1 MQLQTRLFTV
11 TAPRIDDRAVAGA
24 RRIPLGGTAFLDHAP
39 RALLGDD
46 VLFDRLVAGMQWTAM
61 QRPMYDRV
69 VDVPRLLA
77 AVPADG
83 PGDPVLDGLSALL
96 TERYRRPV
104 DRVTLALYRDGRD
117 SVAMHGDRMGDQ
129 VDDCIVAILS
139 LRGPRRLL
147 LKPRVGAGRWS
158 FDLGHG
164 DLLVMGGSCQRDFD
178 HGVPKVASAE
188 PRMSVMFRTPG
199 CD

>member
-1 MQLQTRLFTV
+1 MQLQTRMFTV
-11 TAPRIDDRAVAGA
+11 SQPRLDEGAVQRA
-24 RRIPLGGTAFLDHAP
+24 RRIPLSPTAFLDHAP
-39 RALLGDD
+39 RAVLGDD
-46 VLFDRLVAGMQWTAM
+46 VLFDRLAAAMAWTVHE
-61 QRPMYDRV
+61 RPMYDRV
-69 VDVPRLLA
+69 VAVPRLLA
-77 AVPADG
+77 GVPADG
-83 PGDPVLDGLSALL
+83 PGDPVLDALAAVL
-96 TERYRRPV
+96 TAKYGRPV

-129 VDDCIVAILS
+129 IDDCIVAILS
-139 LRGPRRLL
+139 LRGPRRFVLR
-147 LKPRVGAGRWS
+147 PREGGERRT

-188 PRMSVMFRTPG
+188 PRMSVMFRSPG